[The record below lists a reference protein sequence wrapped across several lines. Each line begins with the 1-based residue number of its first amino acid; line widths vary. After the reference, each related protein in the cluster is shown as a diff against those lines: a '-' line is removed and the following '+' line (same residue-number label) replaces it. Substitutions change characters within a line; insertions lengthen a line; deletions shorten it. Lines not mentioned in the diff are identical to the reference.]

1 MKMSYLANRS
11 FTDNEVLVDIES
23 FVEKLIEHKYSR
35 KQFYAELVNLL
46 FRFKDMM
53 DWDAC
58 YSPFVDS
65 FKNIIVEYDFYLN
78 DRIYLLNELK
88 RKSIEEWCE
97 YFLSF
102 VKVQS
107 NMYIQHRYNE
117 SLNQYRL
124 FNRLDLLISKYSAIL
139 VVRVDF
145 GYQCKVPLNQV
156 ISDYERF
163 KKKLTYTQYGKEKL
177 LFVWALEQGESKG
190 FHYHIAILFDGS
202 SRYGAYKIASDLGEI
217 WKEVTQ
223 GNGIYF
229 NCHDRAYL
237 AEFERRGKTGIGMI
251 YSNFQPQVDNMK
263 ATLGYLAQ
271 PDKGQHLRVKTSP
284 KMRTFGMSQL

>member
-1 MKMSYLANRS
+1 MSYLANQS
-11 FTDNEVLVDIES
+11 FTDNEVLVDLES

-35 KQFYAELVNLL
+35 KQFYDELVNLL

-58 YSPFVDS
+58 YSPFVDT
-65 FKNIIVEYDFYLN
+65 FKNIIVDYNFYFT
-78 DRIYLLNELK
+78 DRESLKCELK
-88 RKSIEEWCE
+88 RKSIIEWLE
-97 YFLSF
+97 YFSSF
-102 VKVQS
+102 APSQS
-107 NMYIQHRYNE
+107 GMIIQHRYSEN
-117 SLNQYRL
+117 LNKSNL
-124 FNRLDLLISKYSAIL
+124 INRLDYLIQNYSFIL

-145 GYQCKVPLNQV
+145 GYQHKVPLDQV
-156 ISDYERF
+156 VSDFERF
-163 KKKLTYTQYGKEKL
+163 KKKLTYTQYGREKL

-217 WKEVTQ
+217 WKKVTQ

-251 YSNFQPQVDNMK
+251 YCNFKPHADNMK
-263 ATLGYLAQ
+263 ATLGYLTQ

>member
-1 MKMSYLANRS
+1 MSYLANRS
-11 FTDNEVLVDIES
+11 FTENEVLVDIES
-23 FVEKLIEHKYSR
+23 FVEKLIKHKYSR
-35 KQFYAELVNLL
+35 KQFYDELVHLL
-46 FRFKDMM
+46 FRFNNMM
-53 DWDAC
+53 DWGVC

-65 FKNIIVEYDFYLN
+65 FKNIIVDYD
-78 DRIYLLNELK
+78 IYFTDKESVKYELK
-88 RKSIEEWCE
+88 RKSIKEWFE
-97 YFLSF
+97 YFSSF
-102 VKVQS
+102 SDFRRRELTKQ
-107 NMYIQHRYNE
+107 RYNE
-117 SLNQYRL
+117 CYNSRNLNK
-124 FNRLDLLISKYSAIL
+124 RLDYLIQNYSSIL

-145 GYQCKVPLNQV
+145 GYRHKVPLEQV
-156 ISDYERF
+156 VSDFERF

>member
-1 MKMSYLANRS
+1 MSYLANQS

-35 KQFYAELVNLL
+35 KQFYDELVNLL

-58 YSPFVDS
+58 YSPFVDT
-65 FKNIIVEYDFYLN
+65 FKNIIVDYNFYFT
-78 DRIYLLNELK
+78 DRESLKYELK
-88 RKSIEEWCE
+88 RKSIKEWFE
-97 YFLSF
+97 YFSSF
-102 VKVQS
+102 AASQS
-107 NMYIQHRYNE
+107 GMIIQHRYSEN
-117 SLNQYRL
+117 LNKSNL
-124 FNRLDLLISKYSAIL
+124 INRLDYLIQNYSSIL

-145 GYQCKVPLNQV
+145 GYRHKVPLEQV
-156 ISDYERF
+156 VSDFERF

-202 SRYGAYKIASDLGEI
+202 SRYGAYKIASDLGEL

-223 GNGIYF
+223 GKGIYF

-263 ATLGYLAQ
+263 DTLGYLAQ

>member
-1 MKMSYLANRS
+1 MSYLANRS

-35 KQFYAELVNLL
+35 KQFYDELVNLL
-46 FRFKDMM
+46 FRFKYMM

-58 YSPFVDS
+58 YSPFVDT
-65 FKNIIVEYDFYLN
+65 FKNIIVDYDIDFT
-78 DRIYLLNELK
+78 DRESLKCELRK
-88 RKSIEEWCE
+88 KSIEEWSA
-97 YFLSF
+97 YFSSF
-102 VKVQS
+102 AASQS
-107 NMYIQHRYNE
+107 GMIIQHRYSEN
-117 SLNQYRL
+117 LNKSNL
-124 FNRLDLLISKYSAIL
+124 INRLDYLIQNYSSIL

-145 GYQCKVPLNQV
+145 GYQHKVPLDQV
-156 ISDYERF
+156 VSDFERF
-163 KKKLTYTQYGKEKL
+163 KKKLTYTQYGREKL

-202 SRYGAYKIASDLGEI
+202 SRFGAYKIASDLGMF

-229 NCHDRAYL
+229 NCHGKSYL

-263 ATLGYLAQ
+263 DTLGYLAQ

>member
-1 MKMSYLANRS
+1 MPYLPIPS
-11 FTDNEVLVDIES
+11 FTDNEVLIDIEK
-23 FVEKLIEHKYSR
+23 FVDKVIERKYSR
-35 KQFYAELVNLL
+35 KRFYDDLVELT
-46 FRFKDMM
+46 FRFNSVF
-53 DWDAC
+53 DWDVC

-65 FKNIIVEYDFYLN
+65 FKNIIVEYDVYLN

-88 RKSIEEWCE
+88 RKSIEEWSE
-97 YFLSF
+97 YFSSF
-102 VKVQS
+102 VSFQR
-107 NMYIQHRYNE
+107 NMSVQHRYNE
-117 SLNQYRL
+117 RLNRYRL
-124 FNRLDLLISKYSAIL
+124 FIRLDLLISKYSTIL

-145 GYQCKVPLNQV
+145 GYKYKVSLNQV
-156 ISDYERF
+156 ISDFERF
-163 KKKLTYTQYGKEKL
+163 KKKLTYTEYGKDNI

-202 SRYGAYKIASDLGEI
+202 SRYGAYKIASDLGMF

-229 NCHDRAYL
+229 NCHGKSYL
-237 AEFERRGKTGIGMI
+237 AEFERTGKTGIGMI

>member
-1 MKMSYLANRS
+1 MSYLANQS

-35 KQFYAELVNLL
+35 KQFYDELVNLL

-58 YSPFVDS
+58 YSPFVDT
-65 FKNIIVEYDFYLN
+65 FKNIIVDYNFYFT
-78 DRIYLLNELK
+78 DRESLKYELK
-88 RKSIEEWCE
+88 RKSIKEWFE
-97 YFLSF
+97 YFSSF
-102 VKVQS
+102 AASQS
-107 NMYIQHRYNE
+107 GMIIQHRYSEN
-117 SLNQYRL
+117 LNKSNL
-124 FNRLDLLISKYSAIL
+124 INRLDYLIQNYSSIL

-145 GYQCKVPLNQV
+145 GYRHKVPLEQV
-156 ISDYERF
+156 VSDFERF
-163 KKKLTYTQYGKEKL
+163 KKKLTYTQYGREKL

-217 WKEVTQ
+217 WKKVTQ

-251 YSNFQPQVDNMK
+251 NSNFQPQVDNMK
-263 ATLGYLAQ
+263 DTLGYLTQ

>member
-1 MKMSYLANRS
+1 MSYLANQS

-23 FVEKLIEHKYSR
+23 FVEKLIGHKYSR

-58 YSPFVDS
+58 YSPFVDT
-65 FKNIIVEYDFYLN
+65 FKNIIVDYNFYFT
-78 DRIYLLNELK
+78 DRESLKCELRK
-88 RKSIEEWCE
+88 KSIEEWLA
-97 YFLSF
+97 YFSSF
-102 VKVQS
+102 AASQS
-107 NMYIQHRYNE
+107 GMIIQHRYSEN
-117 SLNQYRL
+117 LNKSNL
-124 FNRLDLLISKYSAIL
+124 INRLDYLIQNYSSIL

-145 GYQCKVPLNQV
+145 GYRHKVPLEQV
-156 ISDYERF
+156 VSDFERF

-202 SRYGAYKIASDLGEI
+202 SRYGAYKIASDLGMF

-229 NCHDRAYL
+229 NCHGKSYL
-237 AEFERRGKTGIGMI
+237 AEFERTGKTGIGMI

-263 ATLGYLAQ
+263 DTLGYLAQ

>member
-1 MKMSYLANRS
+1 
-11 FTDNEVLVDIES
+11 
-23 FVEKLIEHKYSR
+23 
-35 KQFYAELVNLL
+35 
-46 FRFKDMM
+46 MM
-53 DWDAC
+53 DWYSC

-78 DRIYLLNELK
+78 DSIYLLNELK
-88 RKSIEEWCE
+88 KKSIEEWCE
-97 YFLSF
+97 YFSSF
-102 VKVQS
+102 VIIQS
-107 NMYIQHRYNE
+107 NMSVQHRYNE
-117 SLNQYRL
+117 RLNQYHL
-124 FNRLDLLISKYSAIL
+124 FKRLDLLISKYSTLL

-145 GYQCKVPLNQV
+145 GYQYKVPLNQV
-156 ISDYERF
+156 ISDFERF
-163 KKKLTYTQYGKEKL
+163 KKKLKYTEYGKDNI

-202 SRYGAYKIASDLGEI
+202 RRYGDYKIARDLGEL

-237 AEFERRGKTGIGMI
+237 AEFERTGKTGIGMI

-263 ATLGYLAQ
+263 AALGYLAQ